1 MQEDWEL
8 MDEEESGQ
16 GEAKTNIVDLVMEYL
31 MYWPWFVIC
40 LVLALIIAWFALKRA
55 TPVYQIDASILIKT
69 NDQNSL
75 SGSGSR
81 AMASALNVQDL
92 GFISMANDFN
102 TELKVISARTLICH
116 VVEEM
121 DLYVVQ
127 KEKTTFRSVDIYGAS
142 PIKVWTSPAEAAKM
156 GSSKNGPAR
165 LNIKLAQNGS
175 LDVKA
180 AVGSKDYNYQKHFDR
195 LPVILPTRMG
205 VISITRIDSVPMR
218 DMEINAT
225 ISDPEA
231 MAKAYKAA
239 LSVDPVD
246 KETYVASITFKDEN
260 PLRGEAFINKL
271 YERYNTEANID
282 KNQTA
287 EKTSAFINNRILL
300 ISQELGKSE
309 NSIASFKKKA
319 GLTDLT
325 SDAQLALTNRSDYDR
340 RRADNETQLRL
351 IEYVKAFIH
360 QRSNENE
367 IIPLNTSVSGQDDGG
382 LSNLI
387 ATYNQQLV
395 DRNRLLKNSSEN
407 SSVIKNL
414 DMTIAG
420 LRRTIVST
428 IASVERSAKI
438 TQGRLNAEAAKFAGA
453 IGSVPEDE
461 KEFLSISRQRD
472 FQAQLYLI
480 LLQKREENAITLAAT
495 ANNGRLIETP
505 DVDSLVSPK
514 KQIIYLAALVLG
526 LAVPAAF
533 IYLRRMLSVKIESR
547 GDVEKITDLPI
558 LGDIPI
564 DKETKGERR
573 IMVHENKN
581 GLMEEIFRNFR
592 TNLEFSL
599 GPDKK
604 VIMFTSTVA
613 GEGKSTIACN
623 LAASYAFLGKRV
635 VIVGLDVRKPG
646 LNKVFHFP
654 THHLEGITKFLNDP
668 DNVDLMSLLRPS
680 GVSDNLMVLTG
691 GTVPPNPTELVA
703 RPSLDKAIAILKEH
717 FDIIILDTAPLGLMA
732 DTQLISRV
740 ADVTAYVCRENYTRK
755 ASFQMINEANK
766 KHKLPNIGIVIN
778 GINMDSRS
786 SGYYYGYGKYGH
798 YNRYGYGY
806 GKEYGYGYGKHTESK
821 KGFFSKLFKK

>member
-1 MQEDWEL
+1 MKKEMQEDWEL

-16 GEAKTNIVDLVMEYL
+16 SKAKTSIVDLLMEYL

-40 LVLALIIAWFALKRA
+40 LVLALIIAWFALKRTA
-55 TPVYQIDASILIKT
+55 PVYQINASMLIKT
-69 NDQNSL
+69 NDQQQMP
-75 SGSGSR
+75 GGR
-81 AMASALNVQDL
+81 GMASALNAQDL
-92 GFISMANDFN
+92 GIVSMANDFS
-102 TELKVISARTLICH
+102 TELKVLSARTLIRH
-116 VVEEM
+116 VIEEL
-121 DLYVVQ
+121 DLYVDQ
-127 KEKTTFRSVDIYGAS
+127 KEKTTFRSIDIYGAS
-142 PIKVWTSPAEAAKM
+142 PIKIWTTPREAVKM
-156 GSSKNGPAR
+156 DYTKVNV
-165 LNIKLAQNGS
+165 KLRQNGS
-175 LDVKA
+175 LDVQA

-195 LPVILPTRMG
+195 LPAILPTKMG
-205 VISITRIDSVPMR
+205 VISITRVDSVPLR
-218 DMEINAT
+218 DMEIEST
-225 ISDPEA
+225 ISDPESV
-231 MAKAYKAA
+231 AKAYKGA
-239 LSVDPVD
+239 LTVAPADE
-246 KETYVASITFKDEN
+246 ETYVATITYNDEN
-260 PLRGEAFINKL
+260 IQRGETFINKL
-271 YERYNTEANID
+271 VERYNVEANID
-282 KNQTA
+282 KNQAA

-300 ISQELGKSE
+300 ISQELGKTE
-309 NSIASFKKKA
+309 NSIAGFKKRA

-325 SDAQLALTNRSDYDR
+325 SDAQLALTNRSDYDK

-351 IEYVKAFIH
+351 IEYVKSFIH

-367 IIPLNTSVSGQDDGG
+367 IIPLNTSVSGQDDSG
-382 LSNLI
+382 LSTLI
-387 ATYNQQLV
+387 ATYNQQLL

-414 DMTIAG
+414 DITIAG
-420 LRRTIVST
+420 LRRTINST
-428 IASVERSAKI
+428 IVSVERSAKI
-438 TQGRLNAEAAKFAGA
+438 TQGRLNTEAAKYAGA
-453 IGSVPEDE
+453 ISSVPEDE
-461 KEFLSISRQRD
+461 KEFLNISRQRD

-505 DVDSLVSPK
+505 DVGVLVSPK
-514 KQIIYLAALVLG
+514 ANMIYMVALILG
-526 LAVPAAF
+526 LAIPAVF
-533 IYLRRMLSVKIESR
+533 IYLRRLFSVKIESR
-547 GDVEKITDLPI
+547 GDVEKITDIPI

-564 DKETKGERR
+564 DKETKGIRR
-573 IMVHENKN
+573 IMVQENKN

-599 GPDKK
+599 GNDKK

-623 LAASYAFLGKRV
+623 LAASYAFLGKKV
-635 VIVGLDVRKPG
+635 VVVGLDVRKPG

-654 THHLEGITKFLNDP
+654 THHLEGITKYLNDP

-703 RPSLDKAIAILKEH
+703 RPSLDKAIDILKEH

-740 ADVTAYVCRENYTRK
+740 ADVTVYVCRENYTRK

-806 GKEYGYGYGKHTESK
+806 GKEYGYGYGKNTETK
-821 KGFFSKLFKK
+821 KGLFSKLFKK